1 MTAEEL
7 LAKHGIKLPST
18 APGRYY
24 VCCPKCSRGRS
35 KPHQENKVLGV
46 TIEADGSVHF
56 GCNHCD
62 FRGPEKSSGK
72 RPELQAYIYRDAD
85 GVPRF
90 RKVRNLPHREPRFWL
105 ERADGPGRWLKGTK
119 GVNTKILYRINEA
132 MKAIAAGAVV
142 ACVEGEK
149 DANNLWR
156 IGIAATCNAHGAS
169 EPGKRPKWTNEHSE
183 QLRGADVVVLNDNDP
198 AGYEHADTT
207 CKLSL
212 GIAKRIRRL
221 DLKPHWGSGEMPKGA
236 DVSDWLAAGHTGEE
250 LAALIAGTPDYAAPE
265 QKQGPQE
272 PKEETTND
280 ISAEIERLARLSTVE
295 YENQRKGAAEKLGV
309 RASILDKLVA
319 VDRANLGLDGDGRQG
334 HAISFP
340 EPEPWPEPVIG
351 AELLDDLATAIR
363 RHVVLADHV
372 RDACTLWAA
381 HTYLI
386 NCFLVSP
393 RLAIRSAV
401 KGCGKTTLLDVLEH
415 LAAKPLRTSSV
426 TASVTFRLIEAHQP
440 SLLIDE
446 ADKILNE
453 DRRDL
458 LGILNDGHRRGGRS
472 VRNVPVGDGYEPRAF
487 ATFSAL
493 AIALIGS
500 PPAELYDRSVV
511 IDLKRRLP
519 AEAVEQLRIGRTAHL
534 EVFPRKLAR
543 WAKDHADVVA
553 AADPKMPDGIFNR
566 EADNWLPL
574 LAIADAAGGEWR
586 ERARKA
592 AQASHNVHTEG
603 ASRLELLLGDLRD
616 VFGSKSEMPSADLVE
631 DLVALDGHPWK
642 EMGKSRKPLSQNGL
656 ARMLRPLGIAPDMTG
671 PKTKRL
677 SGYKLAQFKEAF
689 ERYLPSEGDCNLTP
703 SHHAANTGTS
713 DDSQPHTH
721 KTGCEVEKCQKSNN
735 DGLVRG
741 CEVAKGSDS
750 GEGHICAHCGRPGGN
765 QVSFGDGCIWLHRA
779 CEVPWIDRRMGE
791 EGIRQ

>member
-1 MTAEEL
+1 MSTEEL
-7 LAKHGIKLPST
+7 LAKYGIKLAST
-18 APGRYY
+18 AAGRYY
-24 VCCPKCSRGRS
+24 TTCPKCSAKRS
-35 KPHQENKVLGV
+35 RENQKKECLGV
-46 TIEADGSVHF
+46 TIEADGKLHF

-62 FRGPEKSSGK
+62 FRGPEKGNGK
-72 RPELQAYIYRDAD
+72 QQGRPELPSYVYCDVD
-85 GVPRF
+85 GAPRF
-90 RKVRNLPHREPRFWL
+90 RKVRNAPGREPRFWL
-105 ERADGPGRWLKGTK
+105 ERADGNGWLKGTK
-119 GVNTKILYRINEA
+119 GVDTKILYRLDEVT
-132 MKAIAAGAVV
+132 KGIAEGRII

-149 DANNLWR
+149 DADNLWA

-169 EPGKRPKWTNEHSE
+169 EPGKAPKWMKAHSR
-183 QLRGADVVVLNDNDP
+183 QIAGADIVVFNDNDP
-198 AGYEHADTT
+198 AGYEHADST

-212 GIAKRIRRL
+212 GVAKRVRRL
-221 DLKPHWGSGEMPKGA
+221 DLARHWPEIPKGG
-236 DVSDWLAAGHTGEE
+236 DVSDWLALGHTCDE
-250 LAALIAGTPDYAAPE
+250 LQALIEQAPDYEPPPGAKEKALPPE
-265 QKQGPQE
+265 PTE
-272 PKEETTND
+272 VD
-280 ISAEIERLARLSTVE
+280 IEITRLAKLTWVE
-295 YENQRKGAAEKLGV
+295 YGQQRKDAAQKLGV
-309 RASILDKLVA
+309 SSVSILDKAVA
-319 VDRANLGLDGDGRQG
+319 AERTKLGLDGDDGKQG
-334 HAISFP
+334 HAIEFP
-340 EPEPWPEPVIG
+340 DPEPWPQPVNG

-372 RDACTLWAA
+372 RDACALWAA
-381 HTYLI
+381 HTYLV

-472 VRNVPVGDGYEPRAF
+472 VRNVPIGDGYEPRAF

-511 IDLKRRLP
+511 VDLKRRLP
-519 AEAVEQLRIGRTAHL
+519 TEAVEQLRIGRTAHL
-534 EVFPRKLAR
+534 EVFPRRLAR
-543 WAKDHADVVA
+543 WAKDHAAVVA

-574 LAIADAAGGEWR
+574 LAIADAAGGQWP

-603 ASRLELLLGDLRD
+603 ASRLELLLGDIRE
-616 VFGSKSEMPSADLVE
+616 VFGSKTEMPSADLVE

-642 EMGKSRKPLSQNGL
+642 ETGRARKPLTQNGL
-656 ARMLRPLGIAPDMTG
+656 ARMLKPLGIAPG
-671 PKTKRL
+671 LIGLKRL
-677 SGYKLAQFKEAF
+677 SGYKQAQFKEAF
-689 ERYLPSEGDCNLTP
+689 ERYLPSEGDPNLSP
-703 SHHAANTGTS
+703 SHNAANTGTS
-713 DDSQPHTH
+713 DDSQPLTEEA
-721 KTGCEVEKCQKSNN
+721 GREVEKCKKPNN
-735 DGLVRG
+735 DGLMRG
-741 CEVAKGSDS
+741 REVA
-750 GEGHICAHCGRPGGN
+750 EGADRDEGRICAFCNQPGGN

-779 CEVPWIDRRMGE
+779 CENPWIDRRMGE